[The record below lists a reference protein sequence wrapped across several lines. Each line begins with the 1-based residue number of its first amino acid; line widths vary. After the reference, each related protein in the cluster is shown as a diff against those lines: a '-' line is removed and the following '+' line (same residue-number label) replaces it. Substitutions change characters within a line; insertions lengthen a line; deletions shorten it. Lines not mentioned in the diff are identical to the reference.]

1 MSYGAGAVMAVPAH
15 DTRDWAFAKKYGLPI
30 KLSIQNAEQTLRLET
45 MADACVED
53 GVTANSG
60 QFTGV
65 PSDQA
70 RAQMTAYAEEKK
82 FGRACVTYRLRDWLI
97 SRQRYWGAPIPVVYC
112 KTCGIVA
119 APEKDLPVLLPDT
132 VEFKPTGESPLKRDP
147 DFMNTTC
154 PKCGAPARR
163 ESDTMDTF
171 VDSSWY
177 YLRYLSAR
185 DDQQAIQT
193 EVCNRWLPV
202 DQYIGGIEHA
212 ILHLMYA
219 RFFTKALFD
228 MGLVG
233 FDEPFANLFT
243 QGMIC
248 KRSEKDGQL
257 YKMSKSKGNV
267 VSPDELIRD
276 YGADTVRLYTL
287 FIGPPEKD
295 AEWSD
300 QGIEGAFRFLKRL
313 WRFVYER
320 HDVLQMAATLSLELA
335 AMNAQERDLYRK
347 AHETIQSVTN
357 GLEGAFHF
365 NTAIAQIMEL
375 MNQVEPF
382 RPEAA
387 ARDQEKAVVRFAVNT
402 IILLL
407 SPLAPHIAEE
417 LWVELGHAPG
427 VLQAA
432 WPVADSVAL
441 ARDRVEIALQ
451 LNGKFRG
458 TMMAPAG
465 SDRRD
470 LEDMALEQPQIAKLV
485 KREQVVKMVVV
496 PDKLVNIVF
505 KTS

>member
-1 MSYGAGAVMAVPAH
+1 
-15 DTRDWAFAKKYGLPI
+15 
-30 KLSIQNAEQTLRLET
+30 
-45 MADACVED
+45 
-53 GVTANSG
+53 
-60 QFTGV
+60 
-65 PSDQA
+65 
-70 RAQMTAYAEEKK
+70 
-82 FGRACVTYRLRDWLI
+82 
-97 SRQRYWGAPIPVVYC
+97 
-112 KTCGIVA
+112 
-119 APEKDLPVLLPDT
+119 
-132 VEFKPTGESPLKRDP
+132 
-147 DFMNTTC
+147 
-154 PKCGAPARR
+154 
-163 ESDTMDTF
+163 
-171 VDSSWY
+171 
-177 YLRYLSAR
+177 
-185 DDQQAIQT
+185 
-193 EVCNRWLPV
+193 
-202 DQYIGGIEHA
+202 
-212 ILHLMYA
+212 
-219 RFFTKALFD
+219 FD
-228 MGLVG
+228 MGLVS

-320 HDVLQMAATLSLELA
+320 HDVLRMAATLAPELA
-335 AMNAQERDLYRK
+335 GMNAQERDLYRK
-347 AHETIQSVTN
+347 THETIQSVTS
-357 GLEGAFHF
+357 GLDGAFHF
-365 NTAIAQIMEL
+365 NTVVAQIMEL
-375 MNQVEPF
+375 MNEVERFCPPASAVC
-382 RPEAA
+382 RPSSVVYPPSS
-387 ARDQEKAVVRFAVNT
+387 VVRHAVDT

-407 SPLAPHIAEE
+407 APLAPHIAEE

-432 WPVADSVAL
+432 WPVADPAAL

-465 SDRRD
+465 SDRKS
-470 LEDMALEQPQIAKLV
+470 LEDMALAQSQIAKVV

-505 KTS
+505 KP